1 MLFLRFVFSPDLFVY
16 LFLWN
21 GKASGYRRFSS
32 FPLFVSLFL
41 CSSCTITLIISTVK
55 RRVLIILW
63 RFCERYEP
71 CKMVK
76 KDALLVYL
84 QRRLFLL
91 FYRATA
97 LQRGNSFPSCAWRNI
112 LFRTRFSWFDHI
124 FTTNLWKNIF
134 VWFSYHTS
142 PAISYFLTKF
152 CTLFHSFLT
161 VLYTFHTPV
170 QSLFLHTL
178 SFLHHD
184 LKKTISKWYKLL

>member
-1 MLFLRFVFSPDLFVY
+1 MLFLRFFFSPDLFVY

-41 CSSCTITLIISTVK
+41 CSSCNITLIISTVN

-112 LFRTRFSWFDHI
+112 LFRHSIFLVWPHFYDKFLEKYICLIFLLLLISFIIRFQAYLLISSI
-124 FTTNLWKNIF
+124 QR
-134 VWFSYHTS
+134 S
-142 PAISYFLTKF
+142 PLGK
-152 CTLFHSFLT
+152 
-161 VLYTFHTPV
+161 
-170 QSLFLHTL
+170 
-178 SFLHHD
+178 
-184 LKKTISKWYKLL
+184 